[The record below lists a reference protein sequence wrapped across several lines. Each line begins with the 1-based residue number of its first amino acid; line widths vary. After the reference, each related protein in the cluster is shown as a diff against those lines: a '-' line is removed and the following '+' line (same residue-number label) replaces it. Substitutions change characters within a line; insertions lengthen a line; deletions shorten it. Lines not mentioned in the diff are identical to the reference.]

1 VAVAVVD
8 VQVRSSGAV
17 NSLRQINSA
26 SKQAQGALQGLARAA
41 AGLALVEFGRRSVQA
56 AASLNDLNTRLKL
69 LTSEYGEFERAQR
82 LASEAAK
89 QFGLSNREATEG
101 VADIY
106 ARLRPLGI
114 SLSEISSTF
123 KGFNVIAKLSGV
135 SAAGASAAF
144 TQLAQALGSGRLQGD
159 EFRSIAEQVPG
170 LLQAVAEETGKSVG
184 ELKEFAS
191 QGKLTSDILIRA
203 LQKVEK
209 EGAGKIAKIVKE
221 SDVQRFK
228 DLQNAVDELSTAF
241 GQTLLPAVTPIVK
254 VLTDLVRLF
263 GQLPSPIRTTAV
275 AVGLLAAAVRTFN
288 GAVSLT
294 LLGKLGTALATLA
307 GVTNTLTTGFTVAG
321 AAVTKTN
328 LVITASTVAAG
339 ALKVALLA
347 LPWVAVAAGVG
358 FFVSKIIE
366 ANNKQKELNETIKTG
381 GREALEAALN
391 TSLLAQAQAQQRI
404 ENLKASGRA
413 SGAALRNA
421 KADLE
426 LQNANIRKIRDRLG
440 ILAEESELEFQKK
453 KEEEE
458 KLKNAGKRK
467 DISKEQLRLEEL
479 LFAAQIKGDQQEQAY
494 LEKLIRREQIL
505 SAEMKPRERIKA
517 YLDSELQYSERIK
530 QIRQEISDIMAGAR
544 ITPSESS
551 FDGSEASGIFTAKD
565 ARAQHLDTL
574 KQKLQDLANPLE
586 QIKAISSTIGDA
598 FSQGIKGM
606 VEGTVT
612 ARQALAGFFKSVA
625 DSFLNMATEIINA
638 AIRMMAFQIISSLFP
653 GAPKFSA
660 SSMVL
665 PGLSGSLNVPGILP
679 GISPAGALASG
690 GTAIGGKSY
699 LVGEKGP
706 ELFTPGR
713 TGSVTPNSAI
723 GGANIVVNVDAKGTQ
738 AQGNQ
743 PNSEQLGRL
752 IGSAVQAE
760 LIKQKRP
767 GGLLTQW
774 PPFRQ
779 SRQLTAHKR
788 VVSRASALLS
798 LETATNSALPSG

>member
-8 VQVRSSGAV
+8 VQVRSSSAV

-275 AVGLLAAAVRTFN
+275 AVGLLAVAVRTFN
-288 GAVSLT
+288 GAVSLS
-294 LLGKLGTALATLA
+294 LLGRLGTALATLA
-307 GVTNTLTTGFTVAG
+307 GVTNTVTTGFTVAG

-479 LFAAQIKGDQQEQAY
+479 LLAAQIKGDQQEQAY

-505 SAEMKPRERIKA
+505 NSEMLPRERIKA
-517 YLDSELQYSERIK
+517 FLDNELLYSQRIK
-530 QIRQEISDIMAGAR
+530 AVRQEIADIMAGGA
-544 ITPSESS
+544 ITPGQST
-551 FDGSEASGIFTAKD
+551 FDGSGASSSITKGFSERAEESDRLRKKLDDLVKPLNLIKTASGAV
-565 ARAQHLDTL
+565 A
-574 KQKLQDLANPLE
+574 
-586 QIKAISSTIGDA
+586 DA
-598 FSQGIKGM
+598 FAVGIKGM
-606 VEGTVT
+606 MDGTMT
-612 ARQALAGFFKSVA
+612 AQEALKGFFRSIA
-625 DSFLNMATEIINA
+625 QSFLDMATDIIKA
-638 AIRMMAFQIISSLFP
+638 AVKMMAFNIIRSLFP
-653 GAPKFSA
+653 GGGMFAGSTMTA
-660 SSMVL
+660 
-665 PGLSGSLNVPGILP
+665 PGLSGKGALAKPGILP
-679 GISPAGALASG
+679 GISGGLGGVPSYGGGMAKG
-690 GTAIGGKSY
+690 GTVRGGTSY
-699 LVGEKGP
+699 MVGERGP

-713 TGSVTPNSAI
+713 SGSIAPNSAL
-723 GGANIVVNVDAKGTQ
+723 GGAVINVSVDATGSSVE
-738 AQGNQ
+738 GNTDE
-743 PNSEQLGRL
+743 SKRLGDA
-752 IGSAVQAE
+752 IGVAIRQE

-767 GGLLTQW
+767 GGLL
-774 PPFRQ
+774 
-779 SRQLTAHKR
+779 A
-788 VVSRASALLS
+788 
-798 LETATNSALPSG
+798 

>member
-1 VAVAVVD
+1 MAVAVVD

-69 LTSEYGEFERAQR
+69 LTTEYGEFERAQR

-209 EGAGKIAKIVKE
+209 EGAGKIAKIVQE

-254 VLTDLVRLF
+254 LLTDLVKAI
-263 GQLPSPIRTTAV
+263 GQLPSPVRTTAV
-275 AVGLLAAAVRTFN
+275 AVG
-288 GAVSLT
+288 
-294 LLGKLGTALATLA
+294 ALALAVKTLNGSISVALIQRLGVALGTLA
-307 GVTNTLTTGFTVAG
+307 GVTKSVTIGYTVAG
-321 AAVTKTN
+321 AAITKTN
-328 LVITASTVAAG
+328 LVINASTIALG
-339 ALKVALLA
+339 ALKAAMIA
-347 LPWVAVAAGVG
+347 LPFAIVASAIAIYINDVQKAEEHTRRYEDALKSESTAQLDAALKAEIHTQALIRQRVASQQLSASG
-358 FFVSKIIE
+358 
-366 ANNKQKELNETIKTG
+366 KTG
-381 GREALEAALN
+381 GGFGLISAQKDLEASNARILKLRDALN
-391 TSLLAQAQAQQRI
+391 I
-404 ENLKASGRA
+404 
-413 SGAALRNA
+413 AAE
-421 KADLE
+421 K
-426 LQNANIRKIRDRLG
+426 
-440 ILAEESELEFQKK
+440 EESTYQSATKTQTTLESKAK
-453 KEEEE
+453 
-458 KLKNAGKRK
+458 GRT

-494 LEKLIRREQIL
+494 LEKLIRRQQIL
-505 SAEMKPRERIKA
+505 GAEMQPRERIKA
-517 YLDSELQYSERIK
+517 FLDNELQYSERIK
-530 QIRQEISDIMAGAR
+530 SIRQDIANIMAGGA
-544 ITPSESS
+544 ITPGQST
-551 FDGSEASGIFTAKD
+551 FDGSEAGGIFGKQFSESAEESD
-565 ARAQHLDTL
+565 RLR
-574 KQKLQDLANPLE
+574 QKLEDLVKPLNM
-586 QIKAISSTIGDA
+586 IKAASGAVADA
-598 FSQGIKGM
+598 FAVGIKGM
-606 VEGTVT
+606 MDGTMT
-612 ARQALAGFFKSVA
+612 AQEALRGFFRSIA
-625 DSFLNMATEIINA
+625 QSFLNMATDIIRA
-638 AIRMMAFQIISSLFP
+638 AIKMMAFNIIASLFP
-653 GAPKFSA
+653 GGGMFAGSTMTA
-660 SSMVL
+660 
-665 PGLSGSLNVPGILP
+665 PGLSGKGALAKPGILP
-679 GISPAGALASG
+679 GISGGLGGVPSYGGGKAKG
-690 GTAIGGKSY
+690 GTVRGGTSY
-699 LVGEKGP
+699 MVGERGP
-706 ELFTPGR
+706 ELFMPGR
-713 TGSVTPNSAI
+713 SGSIIPNNAMGGATINVSVDATGSRVEGDTSEQKRLGEAI
-723 GGANIVVNVDAKGTQ
+723 GVAIRQ
-738 AQGNQ
+738 
-743 PNSEQLGRL
+743 
-752 IGSAVQAE
+752 E

-767 GGLLTQW
+767 GGLL
-774 PPFRQ
+774 
-779 SRQLTAHKR
+779 A
-788 VVSRASALLS
+788 
-798 LETATNSALPSG
+798 

>member
-69 LTSEYGEFERAQR
+69 LTTEYGEFERAQR

-209 EGAGKIAKIVKE
+209 EGAGKIAQIVKE
-221 SDVQRFK
+221 SDVQKFK

-275 AVGLLAAAVRTFN
+275 AVGLLALAVKTLN
-288 GAVSLT
+288 GAIAVSLIQR
-294 LLGKLGTALATLA
+294 LGTALAGLA
-307 GVTNTLTTGFTVAG
+307 GVTNTVTVGYTVAG
-321 AAVTKTN
+321 AAITQTN
-328 LVITASTVAAG
+328 LVITASTIAVG
-339 ALKVALLA
+339 ALKAALLA
-347 LPWVAVAAGVG
+347 LPWVAVAAGVT

-366 ANNKQKELNETIKTG
+366 ANNKQKELNETIKSG
-381 GREALEAALN
+381 SREALEAAL
-391 TSLLAQAQAQQRI
+391 SASVLAQAQAQQRI
-404 ENLKASGRA
+404 QNLKNQRKVT
-413 SGAALRNA
+413 GAAMRSA
-421 KADLE
+421 KADLD
-426 LQNANIRKIRDRLG
+426 LQNDNIRRIQDRLG
-440 ILAEESELEFQKK
+440 LLAEQADVQQQNSQAISDETKK
-453 KEEEE
+453 SKE
-458 KLKNAGKRK
+458 RK
-467 DISKEQLRLEEL
+467 DISERQLQLEAKL
-479 LFAAQIKGDQQEQAY
+479 LEAQNKKDLVEQAY

-505 SAEMKPRERIKA
+505 SQEMEPRKRMLA
-517 YLDSELQYSERIK
+517 LLQSEFQYNNQIK
-530 QIRQEISDIMAGAR
+530 QVRQEIADIMAGAK
-544 ITPSESS
+544 ISPSEST
-551 FDGSEASGIFTAKD
+551 FDGSEAGGIFTGKD
-565 ARAQHLDTL
+565 ARTEHIDRL
-574 KQKLQDLANPLE
+574 KTKLKDLANPLE
-586 QIKAISSTIGDA
+586 RIKEISATIGDA

-612 ARQALAGFFKSVA
+612 ARQALAGFFRSVA

-660 SSMVL
+660 SSMTA
-665 PGLSGSLNVPGILP
+665 PGLSGKLNVPGILP
-679 GISPAGALASG
+679 GISPIGALASG
-690 GTAIGGKSY
+690 GTAMGGKSY
-699 LVGEKGP
+699 LVGERGP

-713 TGSVTPNSAI
+713 TGSVAPAGSF
-723 GGANIVVNVDAKGTQ
+723 GGANVTVNVDASGSSI
-738 AQGNQ
+738 QGNQ
-743 PNSEQLGRL
+743 PNSAALGRA
-752 IGSAVQAE
+752 IGAAVQAE

-767 GGLLTQW
+767 GGLL
-774 PPFRQ
+774 
-779 SRQLTAHKR
+779 A
-788 VVSRASALLS
+788 
-798 LETATNSALPSG
+798 

>member
-1 VAVAVVD
+1 MAVAVVD

-69 LTSEYGEFERAQR
+69 LTTEYGEFERAQR

-209 EGAGKIAKIVKE
+209 EGAGKIAQIVKE
-221 SDVQRFK
+221 SDVQKFK

-275 AVGLLAAAVRTFN
+275 AVGLLALAVKTLN
-288 GAVSLT
+288 GAIAVSLIQR
-294 LLGKLGTALATLA
+294 LGTALAGLA
-307 GVTNTLTTGFTVAG
+307 GVTNTVTVGYTVAG
-321 AAVTKTN
+321 AAITQTN
-328 LVITASTVAAG
+328 LVITASTIAVG
-339 ALKVALLA
+339 ALKAALLA
-347 LPWVAVAAGVG
+347 LPWVAVAAGVT

-366 ANNKQKELNETIKTG
+366 ANNKQKELNETIKSG
-381 GREALEAALN
+381 SREALEAAL
-391 TSLLAQAQAQQRI
+391 SASVLAQAQAQQRI
-404 ENLKASGRA
+404 QNLKNQRKVT
-413 SGAALRNA
+413 GAAMRSA
-421 KADLE
+421 KADLD
-426 LQNANIRKIRDRLG
+426 LQNDNIRRIQDRLG
-440 ILAEESELEFQKK
+440 LLAEQADVQQQNSQAISDETKK
-453 KEEEE
+453 SKE
-458 KLKNAGKRK
+458 RK
-467 DISKEQLRLEEL
+467 DISERQLQLEAKL
-479 LFAAQIKGDQQEQAY
+479 LEAQNKKDLVEQAY

-505 SAEMKPRERIKA
+505 SQEMKPRERMLA
-517 YLDSELQYSERIK
+517 LLQSEFQYSNQIK
-530 QIRQEISDIMAGAR
+530 QVRQEIADIMAGAK
-544 ITPSESS
+544 ISPSEST
-551 FDGSEASGIFTAKD
+551 FDGSEAGGIFTGKD
-565 ARAQHLDTL
+565 ARTEHIDRL
-574 KQKLQDLANPLE
+574 KTKLKDLANPLE
-586 QIKAISSTIGDA
+586 RIKEISATIGDA

-612 ARQALAGFFKSVA
+612 ARQALAGFFRSVA

-660 SSMVL
+660 SSMTA
-665 PGLSGSLNVPGILP
+665 PGLSGKLNVPGILP
-679 GISPAGALASG
+679 GISPIGALASG
-690 GTAIGGKSY
+690 GTAMGGKSY
-699 LVGEKGP
+699 LVGERGP

-713 TGSVTPNSAI
+713 TGSVAPAGSF
-723 GGANIVVNVDAKGTQ
+723 GGANVTVNVDASGSSI
-738 AQGNQ
+738 QGNQ
-743 PNSEQLGRL
+743 PNSAALGRA
-752 IGSAVQAE
+752 IGAAVQAE

-767 GGLLTQW
+767 GGLL
-774 PPFRQ
+774 
-779 SRQLTAHKR
+779 A
-788 VVSRASALLS
+788 
-798 LETATNSALPSG
+798 